1 MAIWID
7 RSSAESHRSLCFLAT
22 LTQLLEN
29 SGGTAQPRRFKE
41 GQAADRL
48 GGVDWFAHQLAQAL
62 IGAFQ
67 LLSEHSDDALE
78 TFPQDRICQIGPGF
92 FEVFYPEVDCRC

>member
-29 SGGTAQPRRFKE
+29 SGGTAQTRRFKE

-67 LLSEHSDDALE
+67 LFSEHSDDALE
-78 TFPQDRICQIGPGF
+78 TFPQDRICEVCAGF
-92 FEVFYPEVDCRC
+92 FEVFYPEVDCGC

>member
-7 RSSAESHRSLCFLAT
+7 RSSAESHRSLCFLAS

-48 GGVDWFAHQLAQAL
+48 GGVDRFAHQLAQAL
-62 IGAFQ
+62 IGACQ
-67 LLSEHSDDALE
+67 LLSEHSDDPLE

-92 FEVFYPEVDCRC
+92 FEVFYPEVDCGC